1 MMYSGCLKSH
11 QPLLTSHKIWYV
23 PDKVKKVVL
32 RKMSRVDKRERP
44 WQQITVSVLCNLHY
58 DRGVALDRDIDMDRL
73 PVCFVHCVY
82 RSGRQRSVVV
92 KYGKDPTSDP
102 SISIN

>member
-1 MMYSGCLKSH
+1 MMYSGCPKSH

-44 WQQITVSVLCNLHY
+44 WQPITVSVLCNLHY
-58 DRGVALDRDIDMDRL
+58 DRGVALDRDMDKFIWIG

-92 KYGKDPTSDP
+92 KYGKDPT
-102 SISIN
+102 